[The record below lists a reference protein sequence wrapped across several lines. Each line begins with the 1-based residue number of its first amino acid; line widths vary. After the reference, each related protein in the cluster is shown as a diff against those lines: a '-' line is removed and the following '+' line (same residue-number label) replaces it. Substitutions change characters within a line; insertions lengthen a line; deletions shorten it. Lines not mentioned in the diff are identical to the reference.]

1 MLLHEGKQTYY
12 EVLEITPSASREE
25 IMKAYQKAKGAYS
38 PNSPAL
44 YSVFSKDE
52 ADQLLRIIDEA
63 YTVLVNQDKR
73 REYDQNLIRT
83 GAISETGVISHSNP
97 FDTGLLNEF
106 KPAQPFNQNTKGEAL
121 PDFAFPEVEKVN
133 LPAASKNLA
142 KEATPSIRGRMPQYS
157 VNSVIEAEIQNQTV
171 FDGPFLAKIRE
182 YKGVSHDLLSEI
194 TRIGR
199 HYLVA
204 LENNNFSSLPATV
217 FVRGFVVQVARCLGL
232 NEKKVVESYM
242 KLYKDARGG
251 R

>member
-1 MLLHEGKQTYY
+1 MVLHEGKQTYY
-12 EVLEITPSASREE
+12 EVLEISPSASREE
-25 IMKAYQKAKGAYS
+25 IMKAYQKAKSAYS

-52 ADQLLRIIDEA
+52 ADQLLQIIDEA
-63 YTVLVNQDKR
+63 YSVLVNQDKR

-83 GAISETGVISHSNP
+83 GAVSTTGVLTHPNP
-97 FDTGLLNEF
+97 FETGLLGDF
-106 KPAQPFNQNTKGEAL
+106 KPAKPYNQGDGL
-121 PDFAFPEVEKVN
+121 PDFAIPTAAKVN
-133 LPAASKNLA
+133 LPSEK
-142 KEATPSIRGRMPQYS
+142 KSHQQEPSSTIRGRMPQYT
-157 VNSVIEAEIQNQTV
+157 VNTVVEAEIQEQTV
-171 FDGPFLAKIRE
+171 FDGPFLAKVRE

-204 LENNNFSSLPATV
+204 LENNNFTSLPATV
-217 FVRGFVVQVARCLGL
+217 FVRGFVTQVARCLGL

-242 KLYKDARGG
+242 KLYKEARGG

>member
-1 MLLHEGKQTYY
+1 MVLHEGKQTYY

-44 YSVFSKDE
+44 YSVFSKEE

-63 YTVLVNQDKR
+63 YSVLVNQDKR

-83 GAISETGVISHSNP
+83 GAVSATGVISHPNP
-97 FDTGLLNEF
+97 FDTGVLSDF
-106 KPAQPFNQNTKGEAL
+106 MPAEPFSQNAQGDDL
-121 PDFAFPEVEKVN
+121 PDFAIPTVAKVN
-133 LPAASKNLA
+133 LPAEKRNAIQ
-142 KEATPSIRGRMPQYS
+142 EAATTIRGRMPQYS
-157 VNSVIEAEIQNQTV
+157 VNAVIEAEIQNQTV

-204 LENNNFSSLPATV
+204 LENNNFPSLPASV
-217 FVRGFVVQVARCLGL
+217 FVRGFVTQVARCLGL